1 MGWNT
6 RRMFGKNNPISM
18 RSVLTIF
25 WLSVSLSAFAQLD
38 SIRITLDQNGGLAD
52 IFTTVERDYGVQ
64 FFYKTEWLP
73 ERLFTVA
80 ASEQPFDTFLTEL
93 LAPTDLNFSH
103 FRDHAVV
110 IAPRDQLARTYST
123 DFFIAVDKNAAAI
136 ELPETRDLP
145 ELLIGDSLDQTP
157 SGIATVRGVVFD
169 PGAGETVIGAS
180 VRIDAL
186 DLLELTGVD
195 GDFTLELPIGSYE
208 MLIQNFGYQA
218 ELRRLRVFGDG
229 EVRINLQP
237 EPINLDEFVVG
248 ARRSVDNVQG
258 AQTGLERLSA
268 RDIKVTPSFLGE
280 SDLLQTLLVLPG
292 VNTVGDGANGFHVR
306 GGKTDQNLVQLN
318 GIPIFNTSHVL
329 GFFSVFNADAIS
341 NATLYK
347 GNIPAQFGGRISS
360 VLDIETKTGDLK
372 EWHGNGG
379 IGIVSSRMTV
389 EGPLVKDKT
398 SILASFRGAYPN
410 YVLDLVD
417 VPDVRAS
424 EAWFV
429 DGQLGLT
436 HRLDDKNTLEAT
448 YYQNFDH
455 FVFAGNFG
463 YDWGTQMGSLR
474 WRRLASATL
483 TSTTEAGYGNYTS
496 DFFNF
501 DEFESTRLETGLR
514 YAFAKHNSLWL
525 PNDRHQVN
533 LGGEWVY
540 YDQQPERFLPFNGSN
555 VVSRTARKPQGH
567 ELAVFANDE
576 VKISSR
582 LTGSVG
588 LRVSAFLTTGPYTEF
603 EYLNNDPR
611 TDAPVDSTVFSGGA
625 VANTFLGFE
634 PRVSLNYRLSESRS
648 VKFSY
653 NRLYQYVHR
662 ISNAASPTPLDS
674 WTVSTRYVRPEI
686 ADAFSLGYFQNFA
699 DDLWEFS
706 AETFF
711 RRIDNLID
719 YKNLP
724 RLLVNE
730 QLESQLL
737 IGKGRSYGVELAL
750 KKSVGKTTGSLAYT
764 YSRTE
769 IRLSDEDNALN
780 NIRNGEFFP
789 TYYDQPHNVN
799 FLMQHRVNRRN
810 LLAVN
815 FTFSSGRPVTIPVGL
830 YQVGTNRL
838 PHFSERN
845 EFRLPDYH
853 RLDVSYTIDPQA
865 ITRKRFKNTLTFGIY
880 NVYGRENPF
889 SLFFRTAEDTV
900 LETFRLSILG
910 AAFPAVTYNVRW

>member
-1 MGWNT
+1 
-6 RRMFGKNNPISM
+6 MFGENSFVM
-18 RSVLTIF
+18 RAFVVVLLVFIA
-25 WLSVSLSAFAQLD
+25 SGGYAQLD
-38 SIRITLDQNGGLAD
+38 SVRVSVHRTATLSD
-52 IFTTVERDYGVQ
+52 IFQDLERAHGIR
-64 FFYKTEWLP
+64 FFYKKDWLP
-73 ERLFTVA
+73 NRDFTVIA
-80 ASEQPFDTFLTEL
+80 EREPLQRVLAEL
-93 LAPTDLNFSH
+93 LAPTDLNFSY
-103 FRDHAVV
+103 FRNYAVV
-110 IAPRDQLARTYST
+110 VAPRDQLARTYST
-123 DFFIAVDKNAAAI
+123 DFFIAIDKNAATI
-136 ELPETRDLP
+136 ELPETRRLTT
-145 ELLIGDSLDQTP
+145 LILGDSLDQTP
-157 SGIATVRGVVFD
+157 SGIATISGTVYD
-169 PGAGETVIGAS
+169 PAAAETVIGAT

-186 DLLELTGVD
+186 EVLELTGVD
-195 GDFTLELPIGSYE
+195 GEFTLALPLGTYEL
-208 MLIQNFGYQA
+208 LVQNFGYQA
-218 ELRRLRVFGDG
+218 ETRRLRVFGDG
-229 EVRINLQP
+229 ELRIDLQP
-237 EPINLDEFVVG
+237 EPVNLDEFVVG
-248 ARRSVDNVQG
+248 ARHSVDNVRG

-360 VLDIETKTGDLK
+360 VLDIETKTGDLE

-379 IGIVSSRMTV
+379 LGIVSSRMTV
-389 EGPLVKDKT
+389 EGPLVREKT
-398 SILASFRGAYPN
+398 SLLASFRGAYPN

-436 HRLDDKNTLEAT
+436 HKFNPKNTLEAT

-455 FVFAGNFG
+455 FVFAGDFG

-474 WRRLASATL
+474 WRRLASEQL

-496 DFFNF
+496 DFFNL
-501 DEFESTRLETGLR
+501 DGAESTQLETGLR
-514 YAFAKHNSLWL
+514 YAFARHNSLWL
-525 PNDRHQVN
+525 PNARHQLN
-533 LGGEWVY
+533 LGGEWTY
-540 YDQQPERFLPFNGSN
+540 YDQQTERFGPFRGSS
-555 VVSRTARKPQGH
+555 VVPRSARKPQGH
-567 ELAVFANDE
+567 ELALFANDE
-576 VKISSR
+576 VKLTPR

-588 LRVSAFLTTGPYTEF
+588 LRLSAFLTTGPYTEF
-603 EYLNNDPR
+603 QYLDDDPR
-611 TDAPVDSTVFSGGA
+611 TDAPVDSTVFGARA
-625 VANTFLGFE
+625 VANTFVGFE
-634 PRVSLNYRLSESRS
+634 PRLSLNYRLAESRS

-662 ISNAASPTPLDS
+662 IGNAASPTPLDA
-674 WTVSTRYVRPEI
+674 WTVSTRYLRPEI

-706 AETFF
+706 SEIFY
-711 RRIDNLID
+711 RRIQNLID

-737 IGKGRSYGVELAL
+737 IGRGRSYGVELAL
-750 KKSVGKTTGSLAYT
+750 KKSVGKTTGSLSYT

-769 IRLSDEDNALN
+769 IRLRDVDNALN
-780 NIRNGEFFP
+780 NIRDGAFFP

-799 FLMQHRVNRRN
+799 FLMQHRINRRN
-810 LLAVN
+810 LLAVS
-815 FTFSSGRPVTIPVGL
+815 FTYSSGRPVTVPVGL

-853 RLDVSYTIDPQA
+853 RLDLSYTIDPQA
-865 ITRKRFKNTLTFGIY
+865 ITRKRFKNTLTFGVY

-889 SLFFRTAEDTV
+889 SLFFRTAESSV